1 MNNAY
6 SNVCN
11 NFPTIIR
18 RPLTNNNDEYIER
31 YERTSATDLKE
42 MTHTVSTPSIDYIDT
57 SSFSF
62 MTMNSTGEYGK
73 VTPNQYLYTI
83 PRVGTFQYIY

>member
-1 MNNAY
+1 
-6 SNVCN
+6 
-11 NFPTIIR
+11 
-18 RPLTNNNDEYIER
+18 
-31 YERTSATDLKE
+31 

-62 MTMNSTGEYGK
+62 MTMNSTGEYEK